1 MLFLIIFITEK
12 IKNAHTGSY
21 NTLISSLVSSFHL
34 FFNARKFKR
43 VQALALRMM
52 SGAMPSTPFIA
63 LNHLTNTPDIIL
75 FLRGEA
81 AKGTARLQAYGS
93 LTLETIAP
101 RKGTITT
108 HTTINK
114 QFMLDLNIPPKAER
128 DLSIPTMMLERR
140 FTVTIPGADN
150 IEYRGSLQ
158 NTIDNIPSETITC
171 YTDGSRTDSGSGAG
185 YIITTDNNNT
195 TLDERSFKLPDYCT
209 VYQTELTAIIEAC
222 KYLSTYT
229 NTHIIIWS
237 DSLSSIQAISSLS
250 TRSRTTRDCYDT
262 LNTLGST
269 NTLEI
274 RWIAAH
280 IGLWGNEKAD
290 ELAKNGT
297 TSESTLNCP
306 IPQSHIKRL
315 INDKVTKLNQE
326 SWITDGPRHTKLT
339 LGHKNINIIKNLNTS
354 LSNNRQ
360 NYRTAV
366 HLITGHC
373 GLNKH
378 LHTIRKSDTSACPK
392 CGDGE
397 ETVSHFLGQCP
408 AIAQIRGQYFR
419 DYYLSVNDIFDNQH
433 ISTIVNFANHT
444 KRLMVPEELDQT
456 GVT

>member
-1 MLFLIIFITEK
+1 
-12 IKNAHTGSY
+12 
-21 NTLISSLVSSFHL
+21 
-34 FFNARKFKR
+34 
-43 VQALALRMM
+43 
-52 SGAMPSTPFIA
+52 
-63 LNHLTNTPDIIL
+63 
-75 FLRGEA
+75 
-81 AKGTARLQAYGS
+81 
-93 LTLETIAP
+93 
-101 RKGTITT
+101 
-108 HTTINK
+108 
-114 QFMLDLNIPPKAER
+114 
-128 DLSIPTMMLERR
+128 MLERR

-150 IEYRGSLQ
+150 IEYRSSLQ

-209 VYQTELTAIIEAC
+209 VYQTELTAIIAIEAC

-274 RWIAAH
+274 LWIAAH
-280 IGLWGNEKAD
+280 IGLWGNEKAG

-306 IPQSHIKRL
+306 IPQSYIKRL

-339 LGHKNINIIKNLNTS
+339 LGHIKTS
-354 LSNNRQ
+354 
-360 NYRTAV
+360 
-366 HLITGHC
+366 
-373 GLNKH
+373 
-378 LHTIRKSDTSACPK
+378 TSSK
-392 CGDGE
+392 
-397 ETVSHFLGQCP
+397 
-408 AIAQIRGQYFR
+408 
-419 DYYLSVNDIFDNQH
+419 
-433 ISTIVNFANHT
+433 ISTQHSVTTDKIT
-444 KRLMVPEELDQT
+444 ELQCT
-456 GVT
+456 S